1 MGLRWTHKEI
11 KKERLI
17 WIRMS
22 NSIVK
27 NSDIAELVA
36 GHGES
41 ARQPTKLCDRRRDGF
56 SSNARTDD
64 SASCSFRTHR
74 QYGHRVADTEPGILR
89 LIVSFEQSVPRAP
102 GSHKAGTDRGDV
114 DVVL

>member
-27 NSDIAELVA
+27 NSDIAELLA
-36 GHGES
+36 GHAES
-41 ARQPTKLCDRRRDGF
+41 ARRPTKLCDRRRDGF
-56 SSNARTDD
+56 S
-64 SASCSFRTHR
+64 
-74 QYGHRVADTEPGILR
+74 VAVRYPMY
-89 LIVSFEQSVPRAP
+89 IVFEQVR
-102 GSHKAGTDRGDV
+102 
-114 DVVL
+114 